1 MKATTGTDLGGRLTA
16 LEGLRTLAVVA
27 VVATHAGFLCGTTGG
42 HVLPGL
48 VARLDFGVAIF
59 FVLSGFLLHLPHA
72 RVASGEGRAPTT
84 RDYLLRRA
92 ARILPA
98 FVVCVAATWALV
110 PEARRAPATNWLAT
124 TFLVQ
129 TLNIDWHIPALNHL
143 WSLSTEAAFYLAL
156 PLLVLALRLLA
167 RGRRPLTSQASL
179 LLALMVLVWVYRALV
194 SEGFAG
200 LPLAALVWL
209 PGYLDWFAAGMLI
222 AIVRV
227 GAPHVGW
234 ARYVT
239 DLARSVPVAAR
250 LLGAVLMWLA
260 TTRLA
265 GPYDLAPATMGEDLA
280 KHLLYLA
287 AAALFVAPAALGATD
302 GVTRFLS
309 SRVMV
314 WCGTVSYGV
323 FLWHLPLMYAVR
335 SALGLQLF
343 GGHFWLTL
351 LATLAVTVPVSALS
365 WYLLEHPVLR
375 SVHQRTR
382 KAPDPVPVPA
392 PAPQVAAAAS

>member
-16 LEGLRTLAVVA
+16 LEGLRTFAVLA

-48 VARLDFGVAIF
+48 VSRLDFGVAIF

-84 RDYLLRRA
+84 RDYFLRRT

-110 PEARRAPATNWLAT
+110 PEARRAPTTNWLAT
-124 TFLVQ
+124 TFLIQ
-129 TLNIDWHIPALNHL
+129 TLNVDWHIPALNHL

-156 PLLVLALRLLA
+156 PLLVAVLRLLG
-167 RGRRPLTSQASL
+167 RGRRPLTSQAVL
-179 LLALMVLVWVYRALV
+179 LLALTLLVWVYRALV
-194 SEGFAG
+194 SQGFAG

-222 AIVRV
+222 AIVRI
-227 GAPHVGW
+227 GAPRVGW
-234 ARYVT
+234 ARSVAE
-239 DLARSVPVAAR
+239 LARSVPVAAR
-250 LLGAVLMWLA
+250 LLGAVLIWLA

-265 GPYDLAPATMGEDLA
+265 GPYDLSPATVSEDLA

-287 AAALFVAPAALGATD
+287 AAALVVAPAALGATD
-302 GVTRFLS
+302 AVTRFLS
-309 SRVMV
+309 NRVMV

-375 SVHQRTR
+375 WVHERTR
-382 KAPDPVPVPA
+382 RAPDPV